1 MKLMQKISFAAVL
14 VGAVLANAAL
24 ADLAI
29 IGHPGINLRGV
40 TNDDLAKVFLG
51 KSKDLGGVDVKP
63 IDQDEGSAA
72 RTKFYT
78 DVVGKSEAQLK
89 RHWSQLVFTGKGKPP
104 PSVADDQAVK
114 DWVASTPG
122 AIGYIDGGS
131 VDASVKVLSIIP

>member
-1 MKLMQKISFAAVL
+1 MSPAAPTRVPT
-14 VGAVLANAAL
+14 GKRIAYAVPAFAL
-24 ADLAI
+24 AVV
-29 IGHPGINLRGV
+29 GIPV
-40 TNDDLAKVFLG
+40 YVYI
-51 KSKDLGGVDVKP
+51 P
-63 IDQDEGSAA
+63 
-72 RTKFYT
+72 KFYT